1 MTTCWMRF
9 QDQAKE
15 TSLYHSNQGCTDRKT
30 KMTSVIFYFLMTSI
44 SFTFSKFSKI
54 SNILSEN
61 LIVQFESCSIK
72 FLISWRFKK
81 HFQKIWKFFK
91 FKLMLI
97 DFRKGNWTIQAA
109 ACIAF
114 PAFIFFTCNRL
125 IQYIEFVA
133 STCSKIQSAA
143 CMLFQL
149 KYFVLAFKL
158 CTWVHFQSAN
168 F

>member
-72 FLISWRFKK
+72 FLISWHFKN
-81 HFQKIWKFFK
+81 HFRRTWTFLKLDFDEHWVWIYSRLCKGASKFGQFQIWLDGNRHREYKIS
-91 FKLMLI
+91 
-97 DFRKGNWTIQAA
+97 WTTTRRYVY
-109 ACIAF
+109 
-114 PAFIFFTCNRL
+114 P
-125 IQYIEFVA
+125 V
-133 STCSKIQSAA
+133 
-143 CMLFQL
+143 
-149 KYFVLAFKL
+149 
-158 CTWVHFQSAN
+158 
-168 F
+168 

>member
-72 FLISWRFKK
+72 FFDISRIIFWEHEHSWNWILMSIGFEFKVYCAK
-81 HFQKIWKFFK
+81 VHRNLANFK
-91 FKLMLI
+91 FGSTEI
-97 DFRKGNWTIQAA
+97 DIKNIKSAGQ
-109 ACIAF
+109 
-114 PAFIFFTCNRL
+114 L
-125 IQYIEFVA
+125 LGGMFVP
-133 STCSKIQSAA
+133 
-143 CMLFQL
+143 
-149 KYFVLAFKL
+149 V
-158 CTWVHFQSAN
+158 
-168 F
+168 

>member
-72 FLISWRFKK
+72 FLISWRFKIIFWEHEHSWNWIFMRIGFEFTLSVK
-81 HFQKIWKFFK
+81 LFTVNCAKVHRNLANFK
-91 FKLMLI
+91 FGSTEI
-97 DFRKGNWTIQAA
+97 D
-109 ACIAF
+109 
-114 PAFIFFTCNRL
+114 
-125 IQYIEFVA
+125 IENIKSAGFGGMFVP
-133 STCSKIQSAA
+133 I
-143 CMLFQL
+143 
-149 KYFVLAFKL
+149 
-158 CTWVHFQSAN
+158 
-168 F
+168 